1 MLKSSMR
8 VQNPTTL
15 RVATPHYDLTD
26 LRVFLAIA
34 DAGNV
39 SRGAERCH
47 LVPSSASL
55 RLKGLEEAV
64 GTSLFTRHARGVV
77 LTRAGIVMAQHA
89 RRCIA
94 LLDQMHVDL
103 MPFAKGLAG
112 HITFFANN
120 NALCSHL
127 AEDLGRFFDLYPSV
141 RITLQE
147 HLSSDIV
154 AAVAAGRA
162 DIGLVALE
170 NKHPELEYFPYR
182 VDKLVLLAHK
192 NSEIAQRKCI
202 RFADCL
208 SQPFISLSQG
218 SALHT
223 YLMNH
228 ADALGGRLDVRVQ
241 VSGYSSIAR
250 LVGSGAG
257 IGVVPLS
264 ALTLSDHENI
274 ACIEL
279 GETWARRELHVCLHR
294 HTGKENRFVKN
305 LVEILCACA
314 NVLDNTEK

>member
-1 MLKSSMR
+1 MLKSLTPM
-8 VQNPTTL
+8 QNLSP
-15 RVATPHYDLTD
+15 RSAATPHYDLTD

-34 DAGNV
+34 DTGNV

-77 LTRAGIVMAQHA
+77 LTRAGVVMAQHA

-94 LLDQMHVDL
+94 QLDQMHVDL
-103 MPFAKGLAG
+103 MPFAQGLAG

-127 AEDLGRFFDLYPSV
+127 PEDLGRFFDRYPSV

-162 DIGLVALE
+162 DIGVVALDS
-170 NKHPELEYFPYR
+170 KHPDLAYLPYR
-182 VDKLVLLAHK
+182 VDQLVLLVPK
-192 NSEIAQRKCI
+192 QDPLAQCKSI

-218 SALHT
+218 AALHT

-228 ADALGGRLDVRVQ
+228 ASALGGRLDVRVQ

-250 LVGSGAG
+250 LVASGAG
-257 IGVVPLS
+257 IGVVPRS
-264 ALTLSDHENI
+264 ALTLSDYDGVT
-274 ACIEL
+274 CLEL
-279 GETWARRELHVCLHR
+279 AETWARRELHVCMRRSAGAERYFIH
-294 HTGKENRFVKN
+294 K
-305 LVEILCACA
+305 LVETLCDHPLASA
-314 NVLDNTEK
+314 L